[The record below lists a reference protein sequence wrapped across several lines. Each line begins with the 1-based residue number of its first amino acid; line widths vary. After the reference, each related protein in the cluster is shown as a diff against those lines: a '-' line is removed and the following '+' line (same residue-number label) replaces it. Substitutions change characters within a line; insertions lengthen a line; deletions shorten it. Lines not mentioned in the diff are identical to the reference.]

1 MSPTTKPGATRE
13 RIYRYVREQIASGM
27 PPTTR
32 EVQQAFGFRA
42 VQTARE
48 HLERLVH
55 EGLLVKQPGKSRG
68 YGLPATASVGP
79 PPTLI
84 PLLGSVQA
92 GGLNEAIEHVED
104 YIPVSARSTKNLF
117 GLRVRGESMTG
128 AGIFPNDIVIVHS
141 QPTAENGQIVVA
153 LVGDEATVKTL
164 RIHRKRIE
172 LHPENPAFEP
182 IIPPPHECSI
192 LGKVIE
198 VRRILAN
205 QGPLAAAR
213 RGKRRTK
220 K

>member
-1 MSPTTKPGATRE
+1 MSPKTKPGATRE
-13 RIYRYVREQIASGM
+13 RIYRYVRKQLEVGL

-32 EVQQAFGFRA
+32 EVQAAFGFRA

-55 EGLLVKQPGKSRG
+55 EGLLVKRPGKARG
-68 YGLPATASVGP
+68 YGLPSRPSSGP

-84 PLLGSVQA
+84 PLLGRVQA

-104 YIPVSARSTKNLF
+104 YIPVTSRAAKHLF

-128 AGIFPNDIVIVHS
+128 AGIFPDDIVIVHS

-164 RIHRKRIE
+164 RIRRKRIE
-172 LHPENPAFEP
+172 LHPENSAFEP
-182 IIPPPHECSI
+182 IIPPPNECSI

-198 VRRILAN
+198 VRRVISA
-205 QGPLAAAR
+205 
-213 RGKRRTK
+213 GKR
-220 K
+220 